1 MHLTRTCGLLP
12 ASLVVL
18 ALAVPVAGASVHGQG
33 GTPLTEQI
41 RQHRAETWRWERIM
55 GKPRTP
61 VSDRERTVAVPRQ
74 VLRIRD
80 LWQER
85 AERAR
90 KRGRRPP
97 HLQEWRCIHR
107 YEGAWNDP
115 DPPYYGGL
123 QMDVAFQRTY
133 GPRLLDEK
141 GTADNWTPLEQMWV
155 AEKALRA
162 GRGFHPWPTAARRC
176 GLL

>member
-1 MHLTRTCGLLP
+1 MRGLVP
-12 ASLVVL
+12 ASLFVFALVVP
-18 ALAVPVAGASVHGQG
+18 AAGGSVHGQG
-33 GTPLTEQI
+33 GTPLPEQI
-41 RQHRAETWRWERIM
+41 REQRAETWRWERIM

-61 VSDRERTVAVPRQ
+61 VSARERTVTAPRQ
-74 VLRIRD
+74 LLWIRD

-90 KRGRRPP
+90 KRAHRPP
-97 HLQEWRCIHR
+97 HLHEWRCIHR

-115 DPPYYGGL
+115 NPPYYGGL